1 MEERIN
7 ELLGRLTLEEKVAL
21 TTGRDYWTTRPVERL
36 GIPSIWLSD
45 GPHGVRKI
53 RSSDDMGLGDAV
65 PATCF
70 PTASCMASS
79 WDRSLIAA
87 IGKAIAAECRALGV
101 QVLLGPGINIKRT
114 PLGGRNFEYFSEDP
128 YLTAELAIAFVNAVQ
143 EEGIGTSLKHYACN
157 NQEFERMTIS
167 AEVDMRT
174 LHEIYLYAF
183 ERVVKE
189 ARPWTVMAAYN
200 RINGVP
206 ATENSYLLTTVLKN
220 EWGYEGCVISDWTA
234 VNDKEKALLAGL
246 DLEMPGKG
254 GSGDMAVLRLVKEG
268 RIAESVIDEAVRRIL
283 RLVLQAEQ
291 HQRPAVSFDAAL
303 QAAHHALARRAAAEG
318 AVLLKNEHH
327 LLPLDSN
334 SLSSLAVIGRF
345 AREPR
350 YQGAGS
356 SQVTPSRVDT
366 AYDEIKKLL
375 GNQCE
380 LLYAPGYGSG
390 GEVDENLIAE
400 ATAAAKQAAVAV
412 VFAGLPPEW
421 EWEGFDRDQLA
432 LPAAHNRLIEAVCAV
447 QPHTVVYLA
456 NGSPVTM
463 PWLDQAEAVI
473 EGWLGGQAAGGAA
486 ADLLF
491 GLVNPSGKLAETLP
505 RRLEDTPAYLNFPGE
520 ADSVRYGEGLFVGY
534 RYYDRKKIA
543 PLFPFGFGLSYT
555 SFEYSDLQCDRKGLL
570 KGIGCRCG

>member
-234 VNDKEKALLAGL
+234 VNDKEKALRAGL

-303 QAAHHALARRAAAEG
+303 QAL
-318 AVLLKNEHH
+318 
-327 LLPLDSN
+327 
-334 SLSSLAVIGRF
+334 
-345 AREPR
+345 
-350 YQGAGS
+350 
-356 SQVTPSRVDT
+356 
-366 AYDEIKKLL
+366 
-375 GNQCE
+375 
-380 LLYAPGYGSG
+380 
-390 GEVDENLIAE
+390 
-400 ATAAAKQAAVAV
+400 
-412 VFAGLPPEW
+412 
-421 EWEGFDRDQLA
+421 
-432 LPAAHNRLIEAVCAV
+432 
-447 QPHTVVYLA
+447 
-456 NGSPVTM
+456 TM
-463 PWLDQAEAVI
+463 PWP
-473 EGWLGGQAAGGAA
+473 GG
-486 ADLLF
+486 
-491 GLVNPSGKLAETLP
+491 PPPK
-505 RRLEDTPAYLNFPGE
+505 
-520 ADSVRYGEGLFVGY
+520 VRC
-534 RYYDRKKIA
+534 
-543 PLFPFGFGLSYT
+543 S
-555 SFEYSDLQCDRKGLL
+555 
-570 KGIGCRCG
+570 